1 MTPEQLDR
9 LCTEAM
15 QRIVYFINKSAAQQ
29 LRRMKES
36 WSKS

>member
-1 MTPEQLDR
+1 MTLADLDR
-9 LCTEAM
+9 ICAEAL
-15 QRIVYFINKSAAQQ
+15 QRIGYFINRCTAQQ